1 MITIDDVDTARS
13 LVREKASPSF
23 LQRKMLI
30 SYTDAAI
37 LMDILE
43 EEGTVSAR
51 NAAGLRKY
59 LLPVTSGVRN
69 CK

>member
-1 MITIDDVDTARS
+1 MVTADDVETARR
-13 LVREKASPSF
+13 LVREKPSPSY

-30 SYTDAAI
+30 SYTDAMV

-51 NAAGLRKY
+51 NSAGKRSVLVA
-59 LLPVTSGVRN
+59 LTSGARG
-69 CK
+69 